1 MKIFGIDKSFGE
13 AVNRTFADVISIL
26 VASALGASLTWL
38 SFEEDAW
45 LPMWAYLAALVMM
58 VIGLWVSK
66 NKRSRLVSYI
76 INLMIVA
83 SMCTVVT
90 VLTTQCLAHFL
101 SSQEYGWANDSKF
114 VNKYPHFS
122 NSYRD
127 LAMMI
132 GVGFCVI
139 LLNRWMDLR
148 AVHANVKNTYQKTI
162 LMDQTCRILLAML
175 DSKLS
180 LLALLTVVGVSFYL
194 GQTKED
200 MSIFAASGAWLTVF
214 GLFSIIR
221 FTTIEK
227 HLKQADI
234 IALSGGV
241 TGPPV
246 SEEKAKEIEAENMCA
261 AGNRL
266 RQELRS
272 EIIGVFLTVVGTVIW
287 AYGGYLPSTYL

>member
-1 MKIFGIDKSFGE
+1 MKIFGLDKSFGE
-13 AVNRTFADVISIL
+13 AVKRTFADVVSII
-26 VASALGASLTWL
+26 VASAVGAGLTWL

-58 VIGLWVSK
+58 AIGLLVSRYV
-66 NKRSRLVSYI
+66 RSRLISYI
-76 INLMIVA
+76 INLMVVA

-90 VLTTQCLAHFL
+90 VITTQCLAHFL

-132 GVGFCVI
+132 GVGFGVI

-148 AVHANVKNTYQKTI
+148 AVHADVKKTHQKTTS
-162 LMDQTCRILLAML
+162 MDQFCRLLLAML
-175 DSKLS
+175 DSKIS
-180 LLALLTVVGVSFYL
+180 LLALLIVVVVSFYL

-200 MSIFAASGAWLTVF
+200 MSIFAASGAWLSVF

-227 HLKQADI
+227 HLKQDAI

-261 AGNRL
+261 AGTRL
-266 RQELRS
+266 KQELRS
-272 EIIGVFLTVVGTVIW
+272 EIFGVFLTVVGTVIW